1 MQRKEKDMQRKE
13 RGRNVEEIRDIIC
26 LEEREIK
33 KCRGKDRGVR
43 GKRQRQ
49 KYRSKKS
56 YIEKEEGK
64 YRGKTEKE
72 NERG

>member
-1 MQRKEKDMQRKE
+1 MQRKE
-13 RGRNVEEIRDIIC
+13 RGKNVEEIRDIIC

-33 KCRGKDRGVR
+33 KCK

-49 KYRSKKS
+49 KYRSKKR